1 VGWEWEPELKNES
14 WVGFIGKLK
23 GGG

>member
-14 WVGFIGKLK
+14 WVGFLGKLK